1 MSIQK
6 LFTQFDDYMKKI
18 DQRTRNE
25 DYKRIDATEKNLSD
39 LRILMSDSKRIVN
52 LFLIK
57 INFLKLNNFK

>member
-6 LFTQFDDYMKKI
+6 QFSQFEDYMKKI

-39 LRILMSDSKRIVN
+39 LKTLLSDSKRIVN
-52 LFLIK
+52 
-57 INFLKLNNFK
+57 NFFY

>member
-6 LFTQFDDYMKKI
+6 ILPQFDDYMKKI

-39 LRILMSDSKRIVN
+39 LRILLSDSKKIVN
-52 LFLIK
+52 EF
-57 INFLKLNNFK
+57 KLNWFIDCFFS